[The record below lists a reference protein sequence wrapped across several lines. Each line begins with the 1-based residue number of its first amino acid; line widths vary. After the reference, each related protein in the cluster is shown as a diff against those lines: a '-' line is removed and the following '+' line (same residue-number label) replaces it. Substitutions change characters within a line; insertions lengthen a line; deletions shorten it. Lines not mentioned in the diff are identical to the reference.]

1 MPSEQPISGKRLE
14 SMGIIKTSKPLR
26 RCVLVF
32 KNLDKVPGVQLLR
45 SRPAVLVIQTALK
58 WQRDDCLEMG
68 AALSYYALFSLFP
81 TVLIVL
87 SIVGAFIGP
96 ESGASEQILLFA
108 RNSLP
113 PEAYS
118 VVDNTLS
125 QLNRNSLE
133 AGIISFLILCFTA
146 SGVFGALTRSM
157 NKIWQVDQEQK
168 HRTGVKSAAKKFMRN
183 RFLAFVLVFST
194 SALIFLS
201 LISKILIDVIIQ
213 IVDNLENAVGLFQID
228 DLLML
233 EALQTSTSYLGIS
246 AIIMVLFKVLPNTR
260 IFWRDVWL
268 GGLATSGLFMLLQH
282 LASNSIIRV
291 GEQFLSYGA
300 VGSVMIL
307 LLWIFFSCQVFFLGC
322 ELTYAYTHLFGSR
335 SGVYR
340 YSDRFDSPDSSV

>member
-1 MPSEQPISGKRLE
+1 
-14 SMGIIKTSKPLR
+14 MGIIKLSKPFR

-32 KNLDKVPGVQLLR
+32 KNVDKVPGVQLLR
-45 SRPAVLVIQTALK
+45 SRPAVLIIQTALK
-58 WQRDDCLEMG
+58 WQRDECLEMG

-96 ESGASEQILLFA
+96 TSGASEQILLFA
-108 RNSLP
+108 RHSLP

-118 VVDNTLS
+118 VVETTLS

-168 HRTGVKSAAKKFMRN
+168 HNTGVKSAAKKFVRN
-183 RFLAFVLVFST
+183 RFLAFMLVFST
-194 SALIFLS
+194 SALIFIS
-201 LISKILIDVIIQ
+201 LVSKIVIEVIIQ
-213 IVDNLENAVGLFQID
+213 VVEEFENAIGLFQID
-228 DLLML
+228 DLLVL
-233 EALQTSTSYLGIS
+233 EALQTTTSYLGIS
-246 AIIMVLFKVLPNTR
+246 TIIMLLFKVLPNTR
-260 IFWRDVWL
+260 ICWRDVWL
-268 GGLATSGLFMLLQH
+268 GGLTTSGLFMLLQH

-307 LLWIFFSCQVFFLGC
+307 LLWIFLSCQVFFLGC
-322 ELTYAYTHLFGSR
+322 ELTYSYTYLFGSR
-335 SGVYR
+335 SGIYPCPKELTI
-340 YSDRFDSPDSSV
+340 PDQRRI

>member
-1 MPSEQPISGKRLE
+1 
-14 SMGIIKTSKPLR
+14 MGIIKTSKPFKHFLL
-26 RCVLVF
+26 VL
-32 KNLDKVPGVQLLR
+32 KNLDKVPGVQILKA
-45 SRPAVLVIQTALK
+45 RPAVLLIQTALK

-87 SIVGAFIGP
+87 SVVGAFIGP

-146 SGVFGALTRSM
+146 SGVFGALTRSL
-157 NKIWQVDQEQK
+157 NKIWQVDLEHQHQK
-168 HRTGVKSAAKKFMRN
+168 GVKTAAKKFMRN

-194 SALIFLS
+194 SALIFIS
-201 LISKILIDVIIQ
+201 LISKILIEIVIEVVI
-213 IVDNLENAVGLFQID
+213 NLENVVGIFQID
-228 DLLML
+228 DLLVL
-233 EALQTSTSYLGIS
+233 ETLQTTTSYFGIS
-246 AIIMVLFKVLPNTR
+246 AIIMLLFKVLPNTR
-260 IFWRDVWL
+260 ICWGDVWL
-268 GGLATSGLFMLLQH
+268 GGMATSGLFMLLQH
-282 LASNSIIRV
+282 LASNSIIRF

-307 LLWIFFSCQVFFLGC
+307 LLWIFLSCQVFFLGC
-322 ELTYAYTHLFGSR
+322 ELTYVYAHLFGSR
-335 SGVYR
+335 SGIDATSAENLTPEDVSR
-340 YSDRFDSPDSSV
+340 S

>member
-1 MPSEQPISGKRLE
+1 
-14 SMGIIKTSKPLR
+14 MGIINVSKPFR

-32 KNLDKVPGVQLLR
+32 KNVDKVPGFQIFR
-45 SRPAVLVIQTALK
+45 SRPAVLIIQTALK

-87 SIVGAFIGP
+87 SIVGAFLGP
-96 ESGASEQILLFA
+96 ESGAAEQVLLFA

-118 VVDNTLS
+118 LVDNTLG

-157 NKIWQVDQEQK
+157 NKIWQVDQE
-168 HRTGVKSAAKKFMRN
+168 HRHKTGVKSAAKKFMRN
-183 RFLAFVLVFST
+183 RFLAFMLVFST
-194 SALIFLS
+194 SALIFVS
-201 LISKILIDVIIQ
+201 LISKIMIDVIIQ
-213 IVDNLENAVGLFQID
+213 FFENLENAVGLFRID
-228 DLLML
+228 DLLVL
-233 EALQTSTSYLGIS
+233 EALQTGTSYLGIS
-246 AIIMVLFKVLPNTR
+246 AIIMLLFKVLPNTR
-260 IFWRDVWL
+260 ICWRDVWL
-268 GGLATSGLFMLLQH
+268 GGLATSGLFMMLQH

-307 LLWIFFSCQVFFLGC
+307 LLWIFLSCQVIFFGC
-322 ELTYAYTHLFGSR
+322 ELTYVYTYLFGSR
-335 SGVYR
+335 SGVYPANTL
-340 YSDRFDSPDSSV
+340 SNKL

>member
-1 MPSEQPISGKRLE
+1 MGQLTPGKRLE
-14 SMGIIKTSKPLR
+14 SMGIIRTSKPLR
-26 RCVLVF
+26 RFVLVF
-32 KNLDKVPGVQLLR
+32 KNLDKVPGVQLFR
-45 SRPAVLVIQTALK
+45 SRPVVLIIQTALK

-87 SIVGAFIGP
+87 SVVGAFIGP
-96 ESGASEQILLFA
+96 TSGASEQILLFA

-118 VVDNTLS
+118 LVDTTLN

-146 SGVFGALTRSM
+146 SGVFGALTRST
-157 NKIWQVDQEQK
+157 NKIWQVDQERQ
-168 HRTGVKSAAKKFMRN
+168 HQRGVKSAAKTFVRN

-201 LISKILIDVIIQ
+201 LVSKIVIEI
-213 IVDNLENAVGLFQID
+213 IIETVENLENFVGLFQID
-228 DLLML
+228 DLIVLKG
-233 EALQTSTSYLGIS
+233 LQNFTSYLSIS
-246 AIIMVLFKVLPNTR
+246 AIMMLLFKILPHTR
-260 IFWRDVWL
+260 IYWRDVVL

-307 LLWIFFSCQVFFLGC
+307 MLWIFLSCQVFFLGC
-322 ELTYAYTHLFGSR
+322 ELTYVYTYLCGSR
-335 SGVYR
+335 SGVYPAVKTLETP
-340 YSDRFDSPDSSV
+340 SKKS

>member
-1 MPSEQPISGKRLE
+1 
-14 SMGIIKTSKPLR
+14 MGIIKTSKSLR
-26 RCVLVF
+26 HFELVL
-32 KNLDKVPGVQLLR
+32 KSLHKVPGIQLLR
-45 SRPAVLVIQTALK
+45 SRPVVLVIQTALK

-96 ESGASEQILLFA
+96 ESGAAEQILLFA

-118 VVDNTLS
+118 LVDNTLS

-157 NKIWQVDQEQK
+157 NKIWQVDLEKTHQ
-168 HRTGVKSAAKKFMRN
+168 TGVKSAAKTFMRN
-183 RFLAFVLVFST
+183 RFLAFMLVFST
-194 SALIFLS
+194 SALIFMS
-201 LISKILIDVIIQ
+201 LVANIVIEIIIEVVQ
-213 IVDNLENAVGLFQID
+213 DLENAVGLFQID
-228 DLLML
+228 DLLVL
-233 EALQTSTSYLGIS
+233 KALQTGTSYLGIS
-246 AIIMVLFKVLPNTR
+246 VIIMLLFRVLPNTR
-260 IFWRDVWL
+260 ICWGDVFW

-282 LASNSIIRV
+282 LASNSIIRF
-291 GEQFLSYGA
+291 GEQFLAYGA

-307 LLWIFFSCQVFFLGC
+307 LLWIFLSCQVFFLGC
-322 ELTYAYTHLFGSR
+322 ELTYVYTHLFGSR
-335 SGVYR
+335 SGVLPNPKR
-340 YSDRFDSPDSSV
+340 LRINSEK

>member
-1 MPSEQPISGKRLE
+1 MGTYLLKKNK
-14 SMGIIKTSKPLR
+14 SMGIIRTSKSFR
-26 RCVLVF
+26 RLEPVF
-32 KNLDKVPGVQLLR
+32 KNLQKVPGIQLLR
-45 SRPAVLVIQTALK
+45 SRPAVLIIQTALK

-96 ESGASEQILLFA
+96 ESGAAEQILLFA

-118 VVDNTLS
+118 LVSNTLS

-157 NKIWQVDQEQK
+157 NKIWQVDRENK
-168 HRTGVKSAAKKFMRN
+168 HRTGVRSAAKTFVRN
-183 RFLAFVLVFST
+183 RFLAFMLVFST
-194 SALIFLS
+194 SALIFIS
-201 LISKILIDVIIQ
+201 LISKIVIEVIIEVVQ
-213 IVDNLENAVGLFQID
+213 NLETVVGLFQID
-228 DLLML
+228 DLLIL
-233 EALQTSTSYLGIS
+233 KALQTSTSYFGIS
-246 AIIMVLFKVLPNTR
+246 AIIMLLFRVLPNTR
-260 IFWRDVWL
+260 ICWGDVIL
-268 GGLATSGLFMLLQH
+268 GGLTTSGLFMLLQH
-282 LASNSIIRV
+282 LASNSILRF

-307 LLWIFFSCQVFFLGC
+307 MLWIFLSCQVFFLGC
-322 ELTYAYTHLFGSR
+322 ELTYVYTYLLGSR
-335 SGVYR
+335 SGAFPELKGFR
-340 YSDRFDSPDSSV
+340 LPSERS

>member
-1 MPSEQPISGKRLE
+1 
-14 SMGIIKTSKPLR
+14 MGIIRTSKPFR
-26 RCVLVF
+26 RFVLVF
-32 KNLDKVPGVQLLR
+32 KKLDKVPGVQLLR
-45 SRPAVLVIQTALK
+45 SRPAVLIIQTAMK

-96 ESGASEQILLFA
+96 ESGAAEQILLFA

-157 NKIWQVDQEQK
+157 NKIWQVDRERK
-168 HRTGVKSAAKKFMRN
+168 HQTGMKSAAKTFVRN
-183 RFLAFVLVFST
+183 RFLAFMLVFST
-194 SALIFLS
+194 AALIFVS
-201 LISKILIDVIIQ
+201 LVSKILIDIIIQ
-213 IVDNLENAVGLFQID
+213 VVENLENAVGLFQID
-228 DLLML
+228 DLLVL
-233 EALQTSTSYLGIS
+233 ETLQTSTSYLGIS
-246 AIIMVLFKVLPNTR
+246 AIIMLLFRVLPHTR
-260 IFWRDVWL
+260 IYWSDVFF

-282 LASNSIIRV
+282 VASNSIIRV

-307 LLWIFFSCQVFFLGC
+307 LLWIFLSCQVFFLGC
-322 ELTYAYTHLFGSR
+322 ELTYVYTYLLGSR
-335 SGVYR
+335 SGVAPYLKTFEVDKPR
-340 YSDRFDSPDSSV
+340 Q